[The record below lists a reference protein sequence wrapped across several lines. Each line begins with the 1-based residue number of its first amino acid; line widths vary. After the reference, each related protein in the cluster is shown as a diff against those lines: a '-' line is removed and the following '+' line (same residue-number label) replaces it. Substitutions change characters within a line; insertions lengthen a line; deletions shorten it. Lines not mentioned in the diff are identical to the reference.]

1 MTKDLAVATLSRV
14 GRIVG
19 DVEAPGPGSDERVG
33 IHRGL
38 SFTGYCALPGVNHS
52 TLERVRR
59 SPAHAREEALHPKE
73 PTAAL
78 ALGHAFHVRLLE
90 PHRFALE
97 YTTGPTINRRTKIGR
112 SVWARFERENA
123 GRFLLKPE
131 EAQLY
136 DRMAEAVLAHP
147 VAAQLLAGRGASE
160 LAFVWRDA
168 ETSLLCKGRVDRLG
182 ELGGWPFVVDVKS
195 TRDASPQA
203 FARSITAYGYHRQTA
218 YYRAGLDALRPA
230 ARRATIIA
238 VEKEPPYAVAV
249 YELAERALE
258 QGEREFRAAL
268 ARYREC
274 VESGIWPAYGDD
286 LGLIDLPSWAV
297 DRLD

>member
-1 MTKDLAVATLSRV
+1 MTQDLVVATLSRV
-14 GRIVG
+14 GRLAGGV
-19 DVEAPGPGSDERVG
+19 DAPTPGPDERVG
-33 IHRGL
+33 IYRGL
-38 SFTGYCALPGVNHS
+38 SFSQYCALPGVNHS

-59 SPAHAREEALHPKE
+59 SPAHAREQALHPKE

-90 PHRFALE
+90 PHRFELE
-97 YTTGPTINRRTKIGR
+97 YSTAPAINRRTKIGR
-112 SVWARFERENA
+112 AVWARWEAENVA
-123 GRFLLKPE
+123 RFLLKRE

-136 DRMAEAVLAHP
+136 GRMAEAVLAHP
-147 VAAQLLAGRGASE
+147 VAAQLLGGRGASE

-168 ETSLLCKGRVDRLG
+168 ETSLLCKGRIDRVG
-182 ELGGWPFVVDVKS
+182 ELAGWAFVVDVKS
-195 TRDASPQA
+195 TRDASPRA
-203 FARSITAYGYHRQTA
+203 FAADVARYGYHRQLA

-230 ARRATIIA
+230 PRRAAFIA

-249 YELAERALE
+249 YELAERGLE

-268 ARYREC
+268 ARYRDC
-274 VESGIWPAYGDD
+274 VESGIWPGYGDE
-286 LGLIDLPSWAV
+286 LGLVDLPAWAV